1 MIRLSDRDDAAGR
14 RGRPRRVLLGFVA
27 PAAIAIAASPSGL
40 AQATRDVSKARPS
53 KSEPKTEKAEKP
65 VPPPEVV
72 NAEKLPKQPA
82 DPLDGPPF
90 TTVKAWAI
98 ADGRTG
104 EILWGHREKERLE
117 MASTTKIMT
126 ALIVV
131 RLMAKDPKVGD
142 ELVTFSRRADR
153 TIGSSSEV
161 REGEK
166 VPVRELLYG
175 LLLPSGNDAAVAFA
189 EHFGGRLEPP
199 SDAPKTADPFP
210 RFIAEMNRVAAELG
224 LHETHF
230 ENPNGL
236 PAPTHRS
243 SARDLA
249 RLAQHAL
256 SEPAFA
262 AVVSTRQHGC
272 TLVNDQGKRRNV
284 VWKNTNHLLDIEGY
298 DGVKTGTT
306 QAAGTCLVASGHR
319 GRDHLIVV
327 VLGGSSSPDSRY
339 PDARNLFR
347 WAWQKRGH
355 RTEPTATLSH

>member
-1 MIRLSDRDDAAGR
+1 V
-14 RGRPRRVLLGFVA
+14 VLGLIA

-40 AQATRDVSKARPS
+40 AQATRDVTKTRSP
-53 KSEPKTEKAEKP
+53 KSAPRAEKAEKD

-72 NAEKLPKQPA
+72 NAEKLPKRPRES
-82 DPLDGPPF
+82 LDGPPY
-90 TTVKAWAI
+90 TTVNAWAI

-104 EILWGHREKERLE
+104 EILWGHRENEKLE

-131 RLMAKDPKVGD
+131 RLMRKDPKVGD
-142 ELVTFSRRADR
+142 EFVTFSKRADR
-153 TIGSSSEV
+153 TIGSSAEV

-166 VPVRELLYG
+166 LPVRELLYG
-175 LLLPSGNDAAVAFA
+175 LLLPSGNDAAVALA
-189 EHFGGRLEPP
+189 EHFGGRLE
-199 SDAPKTADPFP
+199 SSTDGPKTEDPFP
-210 RFIAEMNRVAAELG
+210 RFVAEMNRVAVELG

-236 PAPTHRS
+236 PGPTHHS

-249 RLAQHAL
+249 RLAHHAL
-256 SEPAFA
+256 AEPAFA

-272 TLVNDQGKRRNV
+272 TLVDGQGKRRNV

-306 QAAGTCLVASGHR
+306 QAAGTCLVASGRR

-327 VLGGSSSPDSRY
+327 VLGGSTSPDSRY

-347 WAWQKRGH
+347 WAWQKLERRADAPG
-355 RTEPTATLSH
+355 TLSR